1 MPILPRYVQERV
13 SPSGDI
19 SYRFNPPQIL
29 VDEGIVK
36 RESYGSDLKQVRK
49 IVKQHNDSIDKWRQ
63 EQLEIVTVKPSSK
76 VTDLINYYYQSN
88 DFNMLRDTTKVDYRY
103 FLTILHQTMGW
114 RKYDKITS
122 KIAKQAYEDW
132 VKRGIS
138 FANHAATCASRVYN
152 YAIQMEHATQNPWTN
167 IKRKNTVQRK
177 VTWSHGEVIKFLDMA
192 YTDFEYRNIGL
203 IVQMVYEWCQ
213 RLGDMRTLRWDN
225 IDFTY
230 GRLELEQSKRRA
242 EVNLPISDN
251 LLHMLKEQQEDF
263 GFQEYVAP
271 HPRPMDGKY
280 NPYAMERLS
289 KVGRRVMR
297 LAGLPEELR
306 LMDIRR
312 TGVTQM
318 DKKGVSINQI
328 MSVTG
333 HTHMA
338 SVKPYLKHSYTSA
351 NNALTMRDVSVS
363 LSETNNI
370 ESDTYEYKKYNY

>member
-1 MPILPRYVQERV
+1 MPRLPRYVQEQV
-13 SPSGDI
+13 SSSGDI

-29 VDEGIVK
+29 VDEGVVK
-36 RESYGSDLKQVRK
+36 RESYGCDLKQVRK
-49 IVKQHNDSIDKWRQ
+49 IVKQHNDNIDKWRE
-63 EQLEIVTVKPSSK
+63 EQLSVIRIKPSSK

-114 RKYDKITS
+114 RRYDKVTT

-132 VKRGIS
+132 VKRGVS

-152 YAIQMEHATQNPWTN
+152 YAIQMEHATQNPWAN
-167 IKRKNTVQRK
+167 IKRKNPEQRK
-177 VTWSHGEVIKFLDMA
+177 VTWTHGDVIKFLDVA
-192 YTDFEYRNIGL
+192 YSEFEYRNIGL
-203 IVQMVYEWCQ
+203 IVQMAYEWCQ
-213 RLGDMRTLRWDN
+213 RLGDMRNLKWES
-225 IDFTY
+225 IDLH
-230 GRLELEQSKRRA
+230 RQKLSLEQSKRRA
-242 EVNLPISDN
+242 EVTLPISDD
-251 LLHMLKEQQEDF
+251 LTEMLNAQRNDF

-271 HPRPMDGKY
+271 HPRPVSGVY

-297 LAGLPEELR
+297 LAGLSEDLR
-306 LMDIRR
+306 LMDLRR

-318 DKKGVSINQI
+318 DQKGVPINQI

-333 HTHMA
+333 HNHMA
-338 SVKPYLKHSYTSA
+338 SVKPYLKHSYDSA
-351 NNALTMRDVSVS
+351 NNALTMRNVSVS

-370 ESDTYEYKKYNY
+370 ESDTHECKKYN